1 MFYPEK
7 MASIRP
13 DDKVLEI
20 GPGASPHSRSNA
32 FLELAFDSEEVRV
45 AQRGGG
51 LADGTFGDRPIY
63 YYDGKVFPFHD
74 GEFDYVICSHVVEHV
89 DNPEFFM
96 QEIFRVGKGR
106 GYIEYPLVTYEYM
119 YSFDV
124 HKSFV
129 KFDFS
134 NEVLIYLG
142 KTEYQFQE
150 YSPVHFL
157 FHKMLE
163 YGWDDLCASNN
174 ELFFEGFEFKRAF
187 DVREAKDI
195 AQLCPQS
202 SVLVR
207 KSSLRRLVMRVM
219 NKLKI

>member
-1 MFYPEK
+1 MV
-7 MASIRP
+7 SVRP

-20 GPGASPHSRSNA
+20 GPGASPHPRSNA
-32 FLELAFDSEEVRV
+32 FLELKFDSDHIKV

-51 LADGTFGDRPIY
+51 LADGVFGDRPIF
-63 YYDGKVFPFHD
+63 YYDGNIFPFRD

-96 QEIFRVGKGR
+96 REIFRVGKGR
-106 GYIEYPLVTYEYM
+106 GYIEYPLITYEYM

-129 KFDFS
+129 KFNLNDKAL
-134 NEVLIYLG
+134 VYLN
-142 KTEYQFQE
+142 KSEYQFQE
-150 YSPVHFL
+150 YSPIHLL

-163 YGWDDLCASNN
+163 NGWDDLCASNN
-174 ELFFEGFEFKRAF
+174 ELFFEGFEFERAF
-187 DVREAKDI
+187 DVREARGI
-195 AQLCPQS
+195 AELCPSS
-202 SVLVR
+202 SVLTR
-207 KSSLRRLVMRVM
+207 KSSLRRLILRVM